1 MASNTDQLHFVLIPL
16 LCPGHLLPMVD
27 IARLLA
33 QHGVKITL
41 IVTPLNAILFD
52 KIINRDIESGLSIQL
67 LQIPFPCVEAGLP
80 EGYEDLSA
88 LPSRSLAINF
98 FDALRMMQQ
107 PMEKFVEE
115 THPRPSCIIS
125 DRHLPWT
132 IDITSKFGIPR
143 LAFDGTSCFSFMC
156 SHNISISKVHENV
169 TSDSDYFVVPNL
181 PDKIEL
187 TKAQVPSIL
196 NPDRITEKGFY
207 EEMKAADMASYGLV
221 INSFEEL
228 ESRYVEECKKVK
240 GDKVWCIGPVS
251 LRNKENIDKSQRCNK
266 TSSNIDDQNQYLKWL
281 DSWPSKSVIYA
292 CLGTLSCLTP
302 LQLMEL
308 GLGLEASN
316 RPFIWVI
323 REDQKSS
330 ELEKFIREEEG
341 FEERTKN
348 RGLVI
353 QDWAPQVLILS
364 HPAIGGFLT
373 HCGWNST
380 LEGVCAGVPMITWP
394 LLAEQF
400 YNEQVIVKVLRIGE
414 TVGANVATK
423 WGEEDKYG
431 VKVKSETIRKA
442 IDLVMDEEEGEEKR
456 KRTRELADLANKALE
471 EGGSSYC
478 NIRLLIK
485 DIMQQ
490 VMDKKAMA

>member
-1 MASNTDQLHFVLIPL
+1 MASNTNQLHFVLIPL
-16 LCPGHLLPMVD
+16 SCPGHLLPMVD

-67 LQIPFPCVEAGLP
+67 LRIPFPCVEAGLP

-98 FDALRMMQQ
+98 FNALRMMQQ

-132 IDITSKFGIPR
+132 IDITSRTTVK
-143 LAFDGTSCFSFMC
+143 D
-156 SHNISISKVHENV
+156 
-169 TSDSDYFVVPNL
+169 
-181 PDKIEL
+181 
-187 TKAQVPSIL
+187 
-196 NPDRITEKGFY
+196 FY
-207 EEMKAADMASYGLV
+207 EEMKAAAMASYGLV

-251 LRNKENIDKSQRCNK
+251 LCNKESIDKSQRCNK
-266 TSSNIDDQNQYLKWL
+266 TSSNIDDQNQCLKWL
-281 DSWPSKSVIYA
+281 DSWPSKSVVYA

-330 ELEKFIREEEG
+330 ELEKFIHEEEG

-380 LEGVCAGVPMITWP
+380 LEAVCAGVPMITWP

-414 TVGANVATK
+414 SVGANVATK
-423 WGEEDKYG
+423 WGEEDKCG

-456 KRTRELADLANKALE
+456 KRTRELGDLANKALE

-485 DIMQQ
+485 DVMQQ
-490 VMDKKAMA
+490 VMDNKAMA

>member
-1 MASNTDQLHFVLIPL
+1 MTSNTHQLHFVLIPL

-67 LQIPFPCVEAGLP
+67 LQIPFPSVEAGLP

-107 PMEKFVEE
+107 PMEKFVED

-132 IDITSKFGIPR
+132 IDITS
-143 LAFDGTSCFSFMC
+143 
-156 SHNISISKVHENV
+156 
-169 TSDSDYFVVPNL
+169 PNNL
-181 PDKIEL
+181 
-187 TKAQVPSIL
+187 
-196 NPDRITEKGFY
+196 KGFQD
-207 EEMKAADMASYGLV
+207 EIKAADMASYGLV

-228 ESRYVEECKKVK
+228 ESSYVKECKKVK

-251 LRNKENIDKSQRCNK
+251 LCNKEDIDKSQRCNK

-281 DSWPSKSVIYA
+281 DSWPSNSVIYA

-330 ELEKFIREEEG
+330 ELEKFIHEEEG
-341 FEERTKN
+341 FEKRTKD

-400 YNEQVIVKVLRIGE
+400 YNEQIIVKVLRIGE
-414 TVGANVATK
+414 SVGANVASK

-442 IDLVMDEEEGEEKR
+442 IDMVMDEEEGEEKR
-456 KRTRELADLANKALE
+456 KRIRELGDLANKAL

-485 DIMQQ
+485 DIMKQ
-490 VMDKKAMA
+490 VTDNKAMA

>member
-1 MASNTDQLHFVLIPL
+1 MASNKNQLHFVLIPL

-52 KIINRDIESGLSIQL
+52 KIINRDTESGLSIQL
-67 LQIPFPCVEAGLP
+67 LQIPFPWVEAGLP

-187 TKAQVPSIL
+187 TKAQLPSFL
-196 NPDRITEKGFY
+196 NPGRINVKGFY
-207 EEMKAADMASYGLV
+207 EEIKAADMASYGLV

-240 GDKVWCIGPVS
+240 GDKI
-251 LRNKENIDKSQRCNK
+251 
-266 TSSNIDDQNQYLKWL
+266 
-281 DSWPSKSVIYA
+281 
-292 CLGTLSCLTP
+292 
-302 LQLMEL
+302 
-308 GLGLEASN
+308 
-316 RPFIWVI
+316 
-323 REDQKSS
+323 
-330 ELEKFIREEEG
+330 
-341 FEERTKN
+341 
-348 RGLVI
+348 
-353 QDWAPQVLILS
+353 
-364 HPAIGGFLT
+364 
-373 HCGWNST
+373 
-380 LEGVCAGVPMITWP
+380 
-394 LLAEQF
+394 
-400 YNEQVIVKVLRIGE
+400 IVKVLRIGE
-414 TVGANVATK
+414 SVGANVASK

-431 VKVKSETIRKA
+431 VKVKSEKIRKA

-456 KRTRELADLANKALE
+456 KRTRELGDLANKALE

-490 VMDKKAMA
+490 VMDNKAIMA